1 MVTRHGQG
9 KYYHSIV
16 AHGNTLYLSGVVADD
31 LSAPM
36 ADQTRQVLEKIART
50 LGEHG
55 SSVHSILS
63 ATIYLAD
70 FSGKDAMN
78 AVWADW
84 FQAADLPAR
93 ATVGVATLGQGVLI
107 EISVVAA
114 K

>member
-1 MVTRHGQG
+1 
-9 KYYHSIV
+9 
-16 AHGNTLYLSGVVADD
+16 
-31 LSAPM
+31 
-36 ADQTRQVLEKIART
+36 
-50 LGEHG
+50 
-55 SSVHSILS
+55 
-63 ATIYLAD
+63 LAD

-107 EISVVAA
+107 EISIVAA